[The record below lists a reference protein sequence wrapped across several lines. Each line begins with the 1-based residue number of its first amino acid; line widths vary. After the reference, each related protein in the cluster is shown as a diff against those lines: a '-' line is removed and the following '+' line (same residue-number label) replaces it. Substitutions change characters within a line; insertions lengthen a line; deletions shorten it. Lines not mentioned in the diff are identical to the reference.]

1 MLTLPRNVS
10 GATLLREKL
19 EGQRRGEGRREKEIP
34 WNTCFR
40 LCTSSGPPLPMW
52 IPPPSWRFWKVTR
65 SETFGSQVQ
74 IHPHIV
80 KDWKQDLSHTIP
92 GNQMGSTEITTALDS
107 ITTTRNSLR
116 LITKN
121 TTPPQRPCPSAA
133 AWRHST
139 ASPSC
144 LQSFSPFQRKQ
155 LQIYTLFPMNEITTR
170 S

>member
-1 MLTLPRNVS
+1 M
-10 GATLLREKL
+10 
-19 EGQRRGEGRREKEIP
+19 
-34 WNTCFR
+34 
-40 LCTSSGPPLPMW
+40 
-52 IPPPSWRFWKVTR
+52 
-65 SETFGSQVQ
+65 
-74 IHPHIV
+74 
-80 KDWKQDLSHTIP
+80 IP

-121 TTPPQRPCPSAA
+121 TTPPQHPCPSAA
-133 AWRHST
+133 ARRHIT

-170 S
+170 SCIRPWDFPGRDTGVGWHVLLQEIFPTQGPNPHLLRLLYWQADSLPLAPSGKPPPLPPSIFFFFF